1 MLGLSIQDA
10 GPVARMGPVTSSSEG
25 GLGSVS
31 GMSPIIVRADSV
43 EGTDSIGPG
52 TMAGSF
58 IRVGSAETN
67 TERAEGSVTGMGTG
81 SVGTGSVVTYSVGEA
96 GPVA

>member
-1 MLGLSIQDA
+1 MLGLSIQEA

-43 EGTDSIGPG
+43 EGT
-52 TMAGSF
+52 
-58 IRVGSAETN
+58 
-67 TERAEGSVTGMGTG
+67 TEMEDCRQWR
-81 SVGTGSVVTYSVGEA
+81 
-96 GPVA
+96 PV